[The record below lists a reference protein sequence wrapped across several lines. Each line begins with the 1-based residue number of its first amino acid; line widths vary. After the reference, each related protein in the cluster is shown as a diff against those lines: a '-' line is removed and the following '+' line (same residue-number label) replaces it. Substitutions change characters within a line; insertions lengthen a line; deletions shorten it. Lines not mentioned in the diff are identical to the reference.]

1 MTPIGSKP
9 RLLDV
14 RALRLRLR
22 MSQAVFSGRF
32 GFSLPALRHWERGER
47 WPSGAAL
54 ALLKVIANN
63 PRAVLTALKA
73 PIPANLQRRR
83 RGGVAATSLA
93 KLPKKH
99 LPPELADTPLQA
111 ALEKIRQA
119 EKHTRCGRIKNRVFY
134 QTDPKDHY

>member
-1 MTPIGSKP
+1 MTAIITKP
-9 RLLDV
+9 RPLDV

-22 MSQAVFSGRF
+22 MSQALFSLRF

-83 RGGVAATSLA
+83 GGVAATSVA
-93 KLPKKH
+93 KVPREP

-119 EKHTRCGRIKNRVFY
+119 KKKTLSGRVENRVFY
-134 QTDPKDHY
+134 QPDPKDHY

>member
-1 MTPIGSKP
+1 MTQ
-9 RLLDV
+9 
-14 RALRLRLR
+14 AL
-22 MSQAVFSGRF
+22 FSTRF

-63 PRAVLTALKA
+63 PRAVLAALKA

-83 RGGVAATSLA
+83 RGGVAAMSPA
-93 KLPKKH
+93 KLPREP

-119 EKHTRCGRIKNRVFY
+119 EKQTQSGRVKNRVFY
-134 QTDPKDHY
+134 QPDPKDHY